1 MNDLKTIVN
10 REIMRQRSRLYYIE
24 NRERLIERAK
34 IRSKINRKPWSER
47 ADNPKNKRRTAFR
60 KYFAE
65 IKPTFVKNYMMFAEG
80 VRK

>member
-1 MNDLKTIVN
+1 MNKLRDTINKQIQKN
-10 REIMRQRSRLYYIE
+10 RNQLYYIE
-24 NRERLIERAK
+24 NRERIIEKSK
-34 IRSKINRKPWSER
+34 IRSKICRKPWSER

-65 IKPTFVKNYMMFAEG
+65 IKPTFVKNYVMFAEG